1 MPSQLTKIATEKSAT
16 QLQMMSRQS
25 YKWMM
30 DKINNIRSP
39 SRIAA
44 GINREVGRSV
54 TKFQIGG
61 LYFFYYNPKLKDDLP
76 YYDTFPLV
84 LVLERY
90 PDGFLGLNLH
100 YLPLNY
106 RVAFMD
112 KLMPYAVQTDTN
124 EIQRMR
130 ISYDILNASKTFRE
144 FRPCTKKYLY
154 NHVTSKI
161 LAVQP
166 NEWETAVFLPAHQ
179 FKKMPVSKVWQESL
193 DQIRK

>member
-39 SRIAA
+39 SRIAV
-44 GINREVGRSV
+44 GINKEAGRSV

-61 LYFFYYNPKLKDDLP
+61 LYFFYYNPKLKNDLP

-106 RVAFMD
+106 RLAFMD

-179 FKKMPVSKVWQESL
+179 FKKMPVSKVWKESL
-193 DQIRK
+193 DQIRN